1 MDIPAP
7 YTRKVFQQYHKQLL
21 ATRSMA
27 YQDHITR
34 TMSEEEPDISPEA
47 KRGMVVH
54 RIARLVFTNMLAIGS
69 DNPLIQAV
77 QRELRKEFGDNLE
90 FHYPPGSLDLVIYR
104 REKGGA
110 QQLSKNEQ
118 TDVTSRAWQITLKAV
133 DNYMF

>member
-1 MDIPAP
+1 MEVPAT

-21 ATRSMA
+21 TTRSMA

-34 TMSEEEPDISPEA
+34 SMSGEEPDISPEA

-54 RIARLVFTNMLAIGS
+54 RIARLIFTNMLAIGS
-69 DNPLIQAV
+69 ENPLIETVRQKL
-77 QRELRKEFGDNLE
+77 REEFGEELE

-104 REKGGA
+104 RGKDGA
-110 QQLSKNEQ
+110 APLSKNEQ